1 MSLPRSRLLWPAVL
15 GAALG
20 LGVALLAWA
29 PAHWLTN
36 ELARA
41 TDGRLLL
48 ADARGSVWRGS
59 AVPVLTGG
67 VGSRDASALPGRLE
81 WRLGLEGL
89 TPTLRARHDCCLR
102 GEQRLQLRFGAPG
115 LRLELAGPGAEP
127 GRTQPVGDWPAS
139 WLAGLG
145 TPWNTLQP
153 SGVIRLA
160 HDGLALIA
168 RDGGWQLAGRAEVDL
183 DRMAA
188 RVSPLPRLGDYRL
201 DLVAQPDGT
210 TSLALSTR
218 SGALR
223 LEGQGRLA
231 GGALY
236 FRGEARA
243 STGNE
248 AVLNNLLNIIGR
260 RQGAVSVIAIG

>member
-1 MSLPRSRLLWPAVL
+1 MKASRGRVLLPALLGIVLGL
-15 GAALG
+15 GAALI
-20 LGVALLAWA
+20 AWA
-29 PAHWLTN
+29 PAHWLTGAV
-36 ELARA
+36 ARA
-41 TDGRLLL
+41 SDGRLLL
-48 ADARGSVWRGS
+48 ADARGTVWRGS

-67 VGSRDASALPGRLE
+67 ADSRDASALPGRLE
-81 WRLGLEGL
+81 WRLGLDGL

-102 GEQRLQLRFGAPG
+102 GEQRLRLHFGAPG
-115 LRLELAGPGAEP
+115 LRLELAGEP
-127 GRTQPVGDWPAS
+127 GQVQPVGDWPAS

-153 SGVIRLA
+153 SGVVRLA
-160 HDGLALIA
+160 HQGLSLIA
-168 RDGGWQLAGRAEVDL
+168 RDGGWQLTGRAEIDL
-183 DRMAA
+183 DRMSA

-201 DLVAQPDGT
+201 DLQGQPDGT
-210 TSLALSTR
+210 TTLALSTR

-223 LEGQGRLA
+223 LQGQGRLA
-231 GGALY
+231 GGALQ

-243 STGNE
+243 TPGDE